1 MEEGRVRLSGPL
13 LVTFAAALLLAA
25 LSLVTWRQAR
35 AIETLA
41 ELDRL
46 RSEISILTA
55 ERNQLE
61 NLIQSL
67 ESRGRIAQEASDRLG
82 MRRPNDMSGEI
93 VLLSGVAP

>member
-1 MEEGRVRLSGPL
+1 MEEGRMRLSGPL
-13 LVTFAAALLLAA
+13 LMTFAAALLLAA

-67 ESRGRIAQEASDRLG
+67 ESRGRVAQEASDRLG

>member
-1 MEEGRVRLSGPL
+1 MEKGRVRLSGPL

-35 AIETLA
+35 ALETLA

-46 RSEISILTA
+46 RNEISILTA
-55 ERNQLE
+55 EHNQLE
-61 NLIQSL
+61 NLLQSL
-67 ESRGRIAQEASDRLG
+67 ESRGRVTQEASDHLG
-82 MRRPNDMSGEI
+82 MRRPNDMAGEI

>member
-13 LVTFAAALLLAA
+13 LITFAAALLLAA

-67 ESRGRIAQEASDRLG
+67 ESRGRVAQEASDRLG